1 MKGIKHTRKF
11 CNELQ
16 SIMSNTGKADYT
28 INAEDL
34 NARIGKVPIP
44 ELLGTNG
51 EEFRNINGK
60 YLTPLVV

>member
-1 MKGIKHTRKF
+1 
-11 CNELQ
+11 
-16 SIMSNTGKADYT
+16 MSNTGKADYT